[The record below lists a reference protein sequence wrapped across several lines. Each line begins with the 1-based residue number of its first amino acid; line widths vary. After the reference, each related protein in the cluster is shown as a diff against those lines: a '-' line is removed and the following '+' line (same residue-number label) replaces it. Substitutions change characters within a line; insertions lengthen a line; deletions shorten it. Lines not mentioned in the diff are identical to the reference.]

1 MGKVQQWILLTWF
14 DNFDCDSEI
23 SRLPSCLISHMDQIE
38 GLCPES
44 CNYIDIGIGVAQYYV
59 LNITKFVY

>member
-14 DNFDCDSEI
+14 DCDSET
-23 SRLPSCLISHMDQIE
+23 SRLPSCLIRHMDQIE
-38 GLCPES
+38 RLCPES